1 MRVGPRCLTSRSG
14 LSEGWNSEGIMAA
27 LVSPASLSRP
37 LAVLAVI
44 AGVLLLGSFALW
56 AHYGTAV
63 FFEVVRAG
71 WTACF

>member
-1 MRVGPRCLTSRSG
+1 
-14 LSEGWNSEGIMAA
+14 MAA